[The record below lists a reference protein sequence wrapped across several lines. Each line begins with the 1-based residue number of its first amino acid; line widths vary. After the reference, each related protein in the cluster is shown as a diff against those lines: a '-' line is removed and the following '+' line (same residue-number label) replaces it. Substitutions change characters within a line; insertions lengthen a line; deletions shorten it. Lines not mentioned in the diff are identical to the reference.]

1 MSHRAAIFAL
11 RAQTDPATGKLYSF
25 GKIADTLGVS
35 KSLVAKELHRTS
47 NDPGADGA
55 GADDGLGLAPTGAGA
70 DPDLQLAQRE
80 LAQERLA
87 LQRMRLRADRLTEER
102 RLQLLENPGQGGG
115 NGMMLLLDQ
124 QLRQLR
130 EEIGR
135 LSQRQAVQAAG
146 AGSLVDQLS
155 QFRQVTETMQAFAPS
170 RPPSSAVELE
180 LEAMRQRLQMEDRER
195 MRRLDIDERERMER
209 AAGERA
215 RGEAIARLIES
226 SGPLLAQ
233 AVQRWAGDTPP
244 AAGVGAGAVAPGER
258 PMVLPNPAGGTIL
271 APGVVMGACPS
282 CGAALRLRSEPG
294 QLDRCPRCQQL
305 LAVVNGAIQPK
316 LPPEGGLN
324 YAS

>member
-1 MSHRAAIFAL
+1 VSHRAAIFAL

-55 GADDGLGLAPTGAGA
+55 GGDDGLGLGLAPAGAGA

-102 RLQLLENPGQGGG
+102 RLQLLENPGQGG

-135 LSQRQAVQAAG
+135 LGQRQAVPAAG

-155 QFRQVTETMQAFAPS
+155 QFRQVTETMQAFAPT

-233 AVQRWAGDTPP
+233 AVQRWADTTP
-244 AAGVGAGAVAPGER
+244 AAGAGAGTVAPGER

-271 APGVVMGACPS
+271 APGVIQGACPS
-282 CGAALRLRSEPG
+282 CGAQLRLRPEPG
-294 QLDRCPRCQQL
+294 QVDRCPRCQQL